1 MYTGEYIENNIG
13 HEILNFFKPDNIDSY
28 YGYIT
33 YNGKVDPKKADKIL
47 FVSNIKGRKVKVLAK
62 IKNPE
67 FIINTD
73 EGNTYK
79 KQIEYIKKEDIRH
92 NNVLFSESCKKMDQ
106 INIKNKK
113 DYTIIDEFLNKK
125 KLERKRNKRNRGN
138 KSRDNERIIFFRR

>member
-106 INIKNKK
+106 INIKK
-113 DYTIIDEFLNKK
+113 
-125 KLERKRNKRNRGN
+125 
-138 KSRDNERIIFFRR
+138 